1 MLRNIRNFSKTIW
14 AKIIMGFIIIA
25 FATWGMGGMFSS
37 GNSNNLAKINKSNIS
52 IDDLLNYLRDN
63 NVSEEIIRKNL
74 DKNVLE
80 QILSQLITQKILE
93 SEMKENNIMI
103 SDKALYE
110 KIKKDERFF
119 DANNN
124 FSRTEY
130 EKYMLINNTSAVDF
144 EQALKA
150 KEKVKLLFEYVSGG
164 TLSPFFLTNN
174 VFSDQMKE
182 IDIEY
187 INLENIYNDKN
198 KITEV
203 QINDYLNKN
212 IELFKQ
218 KIINYKYMKIDPNGL
233 TGANEYNQEFFNKID
248 EIENRI
254 SEGANFN
261 SISNELDLPVKIK
274 IDFNIQDNETSNSDF
289 YYDIFDDEDI
299 NKPKLIEKDDL
310 FVLYVIE
317 KIDKRDPNVKSKKT
331 MDTIKFMI
339 QQEFKINYNKNLI
352 NKITNNSF
360 DEKEF
365 YKIVDNNKDKIL
377 IKKIKSKN
385 DNSIFD
391 QNSLELLYSM
401 QVNKFAIVTDI
412 NKNIFLTYIK
422 NIKKNNLKKN
432 TVDYENFNQA
442 SIIEL
447 QSSFY
452 ETYDNLL
459 SNKYKVTINQKSL
472 DKVKNLFE

>member
-1 MLRNIRNFSKTIW
+1 
-14 AKIIMGFIIIA
+14 
-25 FATWGMGGMFSS
+25 
-37 GNSNNLAKINKSNIS
+37 
-52 IDDLLNYLRDN
+52 
-63 NVSEEIIRKNL
+63 
-74 DKNVLE
+74 
-80 QILSQLITQKILE
+80 
-93 SEMKENNIMI
+93 
-103 SDKALYE
+103 
-110 KIKKDERFF
+110 
-119 DANNN
+119 
-124 FSRTEY
+124 
-130 EKYMLINNTSAVDF
+130 
-144 EQALKA
+144 
-150 KEKVKLLFEYVSGG
+150 
-164 TLSPFFLTNN
+164 
-174 VFSDQMKE
+174 
-182 IDIEY
+182 
-187 INLENIYNDKN
+187 
-198 KITEV
+198 
-203 QINDYLNKN
+203 
-212 IELFKQ
+212 
-218 KIINYKYMKIDPNGL
+218 
-233 TGANEYNQEFFNKID
+233 
-248 EIENRI
+248 
-254 SEGANFN
+254 
-261 SISNELDLPVKIK
+261 
-274 IDFNIQDNETSNSDF
+274 
-289 YYDIFDDEDI
+289 
-299 NKPKLIEKDDL
+299 
-310 FVLYVIE
+310 
-317 KIDKRDPNVKSKKT
+317 

-360 DEKEF
+360 NEKEF

>member
-1 MLRNIRNFSKTIW
+1 
-14 AKIIMGFIIIA
+14 
-25 FATWGMGGMFSS
+25 
-37 GNSNNLAKINKSNIS
+37 
-52 IDDLLNYLRDN
+52 
-63 NVSEEIIRKNL
+63 
-74 DKNVLE
+74 
-80 QILSQLITQKILE
+80 
-93 SEMKENNIMI
+93 
-103 SDKALYE
+103 
-110 KIKKDERFF
+110 
-119 DANNN
+119 
-124 FSRTEY
+124 
-130 EKYMLINNTSAVDF
+130 
-144 EQALKA
+144 
-150 KEKVKLLFEYVSGG
+150 
-164 TLSPFFLTNN
+164 
-174 VFSDQMKE
+174 MKE

-198 KITEV
+198 KITEA

-218 KIINYKYMKIDPNGL
+218 KIINYKYIKIDPNGL
-233 TGANEYNQEFFNKID
+233 TGANEYDQEFFNKID
-248 EIENRI
+248 EIENKI
-254 SEGANFN
+254 SEGVNFN

-331 MDTIKFMI
+331 MDAIKFMI

-352 NKITNNSF
+352 NKITNNNF

-385 DNSIFD
+385 DTSIFD

-401 QVNKFAIVTDI
+401 QANKFAIVTDV

-452 ETYDNLL
+452 ETYDNILG
-459 SNKYKVTINQKSL
+459 NKYKVTINQKSL

>member
-1 MLRNIRNFSKTIW
+1 
-14 AKIIMGFIIIA
+14 
-25 FATWGMGGMFSS
+25 
-37 GNSNNLAKINKSNIS
+37 
-52 IDDLLNYLRDN
+52 
-63 NVSEEIIRKNL
+63 
-74 DKNVLE
+74 
-80 QILSQLITQKILE
+80 
-93 SEMKENNIMI
+93 
-103 SDKALYE
+103 
-110 KIKKDERFF
+110 
-119 DANNN
+119 
-124 FSRTEY
+124 
-130 EKYMLINNTSAVDF
+130 
-144 EQALKA
+144 
-150 KEKVKLLFEYVSGG
+150 
-164 TLSPFFLTNN
+164 
-174 VFSDQMKE
+174 MKE

-198 KITEV
+198 KITES
-203 QINDYLNKN
+203 QIYDYLNKN

-218 KIINYKYMKIDPNGL
+218 KIINYKYIKIDPNGL
-233 TGANEYNQEFFNKID
+233 TGANEYDQEFFNKID
-248 EIENRI
+248 EIENKI
-254 SEGANFN
+254 SEGVNFN

-274 IDFNIQDNETSNSDF
+274 INFNIQDNETSNSDF

-365 YKIVDNNKDKIL
+365 YKIVNNNKDKIL

-385 DNSIFD
+385 DNSVFD

-401 QVNKFAIVTDI
+401 QANKFAIVTDI

>member
-1 MLRNIRNFSKTIW
+1 
-14 AKIIMGFIIIA
+14 
-25 FATWGMGGMFSS
+25 
-37 GNSNNLAKINKSNIS
+37 
-52 IDDLLNYLRDN
+52 
-63 NVSEEIIRKNL
+63 
-74 DKNVLE
+74 
-80 QILSQLITQKILE
+80 
-93 SEMKENNIMI
+93 
-103 SDKALYE
+103 
-110 KIKKDERFF
+110 
-119 DANNN
+119 
-124 FSRTEY
+124 
-130 EKYMLINNTSAVDF
+130 
-144 EQALKA
+144 
-150 KEKVKLLFEYVSGG
+150 
-164 TLSPFFLTNN
+164 
-174 VFSDQMKE
+174 
-182 IDIEY
+182 
-187 INLENIYNDKN
+187 
-198 KITEV
+198 
-203 QINDYLNKN
+203 
-212 IELFKQ
+212 
-218 KIINYKYMKIDPNGL
+218 
-233 TGANEYNQEFFNKID
+233 
-248 EIENRI
+248 
-254 SEGANFN
+254 
-261 SISNELDLPVKIK
+261 
-274 IDFNIQDNETSNSDF
+274 
-289 YYDIFDDEDI
+289 
-299 NKPKLIEKDDL
+299 
-310 FVLYVIE
+310 
-317 KIDKRDPNVKSKKT
+317 

-360 DEKEF
+360 DENEF